1 MGEGERTAMKAK
13 SLARTTGSQYTM
25 SKIDIQRNKVIHL
38 LCRNAKYNT
47 REQNL

>member
-13 SLARTTGSQYTM
+13 SLARTGSQETM
-25 SKIDIQRNKVIHL
+25 SEIDIQRNKVMHL

-47 REQNL
+47 REQKL